1 MAVVVSDEEGGS
13 RRSTD
18 GEQEGGRT
26 PLPTATATTM
36 TATRADDGE
45 EAKEDTA
52 FSLLVSSAAVQPSP
66 ASRVHCPSPCLR
78 VCGPQAVRCVD
89 ARTHTL
95 ADAATALL

>member
-18 GEQEGGRT
+18 EQEGGRTRT

-36 TATRADDGE
+36 TADDGE

-52 FSLLVSSAAVQPSP
+52 FSLLVSSAAAQPSP

-95 ADAATALL
+95 AYASTALL